1 MMALQFDTDAPTMR
15 AVRKFVHDLVLSQGG
30 SEEDASAVE
39 IATGEVLNN
48 AYEHVYAGRSGP
60 LEIDLLYDEAK
71 VELTIHNHGSPVTDV
86 PVIPTTPPSG
96 RRGRGLY
103 LVGRLTDES
112 EVVHSSNGHRGVSIR
127 MAKYL
132 RRD

>member
-1 MMALQFDTDAPTMR
+1 MNTSMQDNR
-15 AVRKFVHDLVLSQGG
+15 AH
-30 SEEDASAVE
+30 
-39 IATGEVLNN
+39 
-48 AYEHVYAGRSGP
+48 

-71 VELTIHNHGSPVTDV
+71 VELTVHNHGGPIKDA

-103 LVGRLTDES
+103 LVGQLTDES
-112 EVVHSSNGHRGVSIR
+112 EVIHLSNGLRGVSIR

-132 RRD
+132 HRD